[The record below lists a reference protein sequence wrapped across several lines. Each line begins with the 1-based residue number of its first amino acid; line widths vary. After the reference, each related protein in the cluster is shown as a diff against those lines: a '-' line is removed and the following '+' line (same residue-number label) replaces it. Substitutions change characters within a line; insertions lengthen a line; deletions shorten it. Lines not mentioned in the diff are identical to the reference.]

1 MRINFDTHSKL
12 VVGSHG
18 SKRDVADGSTT
29 AYRGLREQVRIGS
42 RCCLLLAIAN
52 VVRVSILHAF
62 LQILASLTQWTPA
75 CGVVRVGCLYKQN
88 KTWANSDLLS
98 YALQLTVDNFFYYTV
113 WKTYDC
119 GEFLLY
125 CLKNKRSTDSHIKIR
140 KHKTHLCLFLKP
152 LLWLCRWIKI
162 TKSGMHL
169 KKTRAYLL

>member
-1 MRINFDTHSKL
+1 MIKKQTKNKRKKVSWNVRINFDTHSKL

-42 RCCLLLAIAN
+42 RCRLLLAIAN

-98 YALQLTVDNFFYYTV
+98 YALQLTVDNFFTILYEKHTTVENFYCTV
-113 WKTYDC
+113 WKTNAQ
-119 GEFLLY
+119 L
-125 CLKNKRSTDSHIKIR
+125 
-140 KHKTHLCLFLKP
+140 
-152 LLWLCRWIKI
+152 
-162 TKSGMHL
+162 
-169 KKTRAYLL
+169 TRISK